1 MTMSDNENINV
12 TGGLRAKIENFWY
25 HYKWHSIV
33 SVFVIIAVLVCSLQM
48 CGKEKFDAYIMYA
61 GGYAVSQTEDG
72 DVAEYVK
79 FHSSFKR
86 VVPDTDENG
95 DINPSFLNLYTPS
108 DEELDNV
115 GSGSHNLIREDFSRL
130 EYELVSG
137 SEYYICLLSSA
148 NYDKYKVFGE
158 VSLFTPLAGLVPDG
172 CEVEYYDEGAVY
184 LHSLPFSELDGIR
197 NLPKDTVIAL
207 RKLSAVASVFD
218 KGSNTR
224 NREYAEKILISIL
237 TYTK

>member
-1 MTMSDNENINV
+1 MSDSENTRV
-12 TGGLRAKIENFWY
+12 TGGFRTKIENFWY

-48 CGKEKFDAYIMYA
+48 CSKEKFDAYIMYA
-61 GGYAVSQTEDG
+61 GGYAVSQVEDG

-79 FHSSFKR
+79 LHSSFKK
-86 VVPDTDENG
+86 VVPDNDGNG
-95 DINPSFLNLYTPS
+95 EVNPSFLNLYTPT
-108 DEELDNV
+108 EEEMKNA

-158 VSLFTPLAGLVPDG
+158 VSLFTPLADLVPDG
-172 CEVEYYDEGAVY
+172 CEAEYYDEGAIY

-197 NLPKDTVIAL
+197 NLPEDTVISL

-224 NREYAEKILISIL
+224 NREYAEKILINIL
-237 TYTK
+237 TYSK